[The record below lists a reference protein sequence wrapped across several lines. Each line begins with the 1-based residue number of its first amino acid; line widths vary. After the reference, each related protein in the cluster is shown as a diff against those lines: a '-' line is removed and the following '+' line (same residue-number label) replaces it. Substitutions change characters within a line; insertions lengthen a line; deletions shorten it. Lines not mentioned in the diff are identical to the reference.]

1 MPVSYFTRFFDRSFE
16 WAVTSGLRVLL
27 IITAMLV
34 MLALLRRGVTKLSG
48 LYQGTLPIRAQI
60 KRVDTLTHIVRDVAR
75 FVILFVGM
83 TMILSEGG
91 VDLKPLL
98 AAAGLGGLA
107 VGFGAQSLVKDLIAG
122 FFILWED
129 SVRIG
134 DVVEVAGV
142 AGLVEEV
149 ELRTIKLRDVSG
161 NLHVVPNGVIDKV
174 KNLTKD
180 YSYSVFDIGVAY
192 RENPDDVMEV
202 LQEIAGDV
210 QRDSRFAHDILE
222 PLEML
227 GVDQF
232 KDSAV
237 MIKCRIKT
245 EPHKQWR
252 VGREMNRRIRNTF
265 KAKGIEIP
273 SLTSQATGTSP
284 RRGRRNLHR
293 LRNRGQMAPAS
304 ITRWSETAGVGGIG

>member
-16 WAVTSGLRVLL
+16 WAVTSGVRVLL

-192 RENPDDVMEV
+192 REDPDDVMEV

-273 SLTSQATGTSP
+273 FPYQPSYWDEPKKGTP
-284 RRGRRNLHR
+284 
-293 LRNRGQMAPAS
+293 QP
-304 ITRWSETAGVGGIG
+304 T

>member
-1 MPVSYFTRFFDRSFE
+1 MPASYFTRFFDRSFD
-16 WAVTSGLRVLL
+16 WATTSGLRVLL
-27 IITAMLV
+27 IVVVMLV
-34 MLALLRRGVTKLSG
+34 LLALLKRGVAKLRS
-48 LYQGTLPIRAQI
+48 LYEGTLPSPAQI
-60 KRVDTLTHIVRDVAR
+60 KRAYTLTHMVRDVAR
-75 FVILFVGM
+75 LVILFVGM

-107 VGFGAQSLVKDLIAG
+107 IGFGAQSLVKDLISG

-149 ELRTIKLRDVSG
+149 ELRAIKLRDLSG

-180 YSYSVFDIGVAY
+180 YSYYLFDIGVAY
-192 RENPDDVMEV
+192 RENVDEVMVV
-202 LQEIAGDV
+202 LQEIAEDLR
-210 QRDSRFAHDILE
+210 RDSRFADDILE

-232 KDSAV
+232 TDSAV
-237 MIKCRIKT
+237 IIKCRIKT
-245 EPHKQWR
+245 EPAKQWR
-252 VGREMNRRIRNTF
+252 VGREMNRRIKNTF
-265 KAKGIEIP
+265 DAKGIEIP
-273 SLTSQATGTSP
+273 FPHQTIYWGEPKKGTPQPS
-284 RRGRRNLHR
+284 
-293 LRNRGQMAPAS
+293 
-304 ITRWSETAGVGGIG
+304 

>member
-1 MPVSYFTRFFDRSFE
+1 MPSSYVSRFFDRSFE
-16 WAVTSGLRVLL
+16 WATTSGVRVLL
-27 IITAMLV
+27 IGVAMLV
-34 MLALLRRGVTKLSG
+34 LLALLKRSVAKLSS
-48 LYQGTLPIRAQI
+48 LYEGTLPIHGQI
-60 KRVDTLTHIVRDVAR
+60 KRAHTLTHIVRDVVR
-75 FVILFVGM
+75 LVILFVGM
-83 TMILSEGG
+83 TMILSEAG

-107 VGFGAQSLVKDLIAG
+107 IGFGAQSLVKDLISG
-122 FFILWED
+122 FFILWEN
-129 SVRIG
+129 SVRVG
-134 DVVEVAGV
+134 DVVEVG
-142 AGLVEEV
+142 GGRLVEEV

-192 RENPDDVMEV
+192 RENVDEVMGD
-202 LQEIAGDV
+202 LQGIAEDLR
-210 QRDSRFAHDILE
+210 RDSRFADDILE

-265 KAKGIEIP
+265 DAKGIEIP
-273 SLTSQATGTSP
+273 FPYQPSYWGEPKKGMPQPT
-284 RRGRRNLHR
+284 
-293 LRNRGQMAPAS
+293 
-304 ITRWSETAGVGGIG
+304 

>member
-16 WAVTSGLRVLL
+16 WAVTSGVRVLL
-27 IITAMLV
+27 IITAMLI

-161 NLHVVPNGVIDKV
+161 NLHVVPNGAIDKV

-180 YSYSVFDIGVAY
+180 YSYAVFDIAVAY
-192 RENPDDVMEV
+192 RENPDEVMGI
-202 LQEIAGDV
+202 LQEIAGGLR
-210 QRDSRFAHDILE
+210 QDSRFAEDMLE

-245 EPHKQWR
+245 EAHKQWR

-265 KAKGIEIP
+265 NAKGIEIP
-273 SLTSQATGTSP
+273 IPYQPSYWGEP
-284 RRGRRNLHR
+284 KKG
-293 LRNRGQMAPAS
+293 APQP
-304 ITRWSETAGVGGIG
+304 T

>member
-16 WAVTSGLRVLL
+16 WAVTSGVRVLL
-27 IITAMLV
+27 IIAAMLV
-34 MLALLRRGVTKLSG
+34 MLALLRRGVTKLGG

-75 FVILFVGM
+75 IVILFVGM

-91 VDLKPLL
+91 IDLKPLL

-142 AGLVEEV
+142 VGLVEEV
-149 ELRTIKLRDVSG
+149 ELRTIRLRDVSG
-161 NLHVVPNGVIDKV
+161 NLHVVPNGAIDKV

-180 YSYSVFDIGVAY
+180 YSYSLFDIGVAY
-192 RENPDDVMEV
+192 RENPDEVMGI
-202 LQEIAGDV
+202 LQEIAGDLR
-210 QRDSRFAHDILE
+210 RDSRFADDILE

-265 KAKGIEIP
+265 EAKGIEIP
-273 SLTSQATGTSP
+273 FPYQPSYWDEPKKGTP
-284 RRGRRNLHR
+284 
-293 LRNRGQMAPAS
+293 QP
-304 ITRWSETAGVGGIG
+304 T